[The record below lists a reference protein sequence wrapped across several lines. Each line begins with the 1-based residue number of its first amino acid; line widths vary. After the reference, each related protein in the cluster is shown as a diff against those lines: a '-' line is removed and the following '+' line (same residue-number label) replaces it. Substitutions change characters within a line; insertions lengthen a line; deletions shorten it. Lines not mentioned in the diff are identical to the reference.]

1 MSDSKRLKDAFNAD
15 GDVLCRTHIGGQ
27 ALIEGIMMRGRYN
40 WAVAIREPSGDIYT
54 EEHDLAS
61 GRPKNSWLRWPV
73 VRGCTAF
80 VESLG
85 LGYKALNIATEHA
98 YDWEETEEER
108 TERLTKEA
116 KKKKTTVEELRAAE
130 DAQEAA
136 KAAEHEAKRAD
147 HIAAATAAGQ
157 DAQEAAAKFDEEAKK
172 AAQEEDSLGPL
183 MTISMVIGLIVGV
196 AIFVVVPAALSN
208 LVFGADA
215 MNSVGWNIFDGI
227 LRVVIFI
234 AYIWL
239 ISRMK
244 DIKRMF
250 CYHGAEHKTIHCF
263 EHGLPLTVANAQQFP
278 TLHVR
283 CGTAFLIMVM
293 LIAIFVYTVLGT
305 PINSLVDLTG
315 VTEGP
320 LRFVL
325 IVLTRIVLMP
335 IIAGLSYEIT
345 VQWAGKRPNNP
356 LVRVILWPGM
366 QMQRLTTNPPEDSMV
381 ECAIAAMQLVVA
393 REELEAARE
402 AGKDADG
409 TAATGAVAEGATD
422 KTAAD
427 DLAADSAADKA
438 ADNNAACQV
447 ADDDATVAD
456 AAASQ
461 EA

>member
-1 MSDSKRLKDAFNAD
+1 MSDSKRLKDAFSAD

-40 WAVAIREPSGDIYT
+40 WAVAIREPDGNIYT

-61 GRPKNSWLRWPV
+61 GRPKNSWLRWPI

-98 YDWEETEEER
+98 YDWDETAEER
-108 TERLTKEA
+108 EERLAKEA
-116 KKKKTTVEELRAAE
+116 KKKKVSIEELRAAE
-130 DAQEAA
+130 DAENERKAAELAAKREEHVAAAAAAGEDVEQAA
-136 KAAEHEAKRAD
+136 KA
-147 HIAAATAAGQ
+147 
-157 DAQEAAAKFDEEAKK
+157 FDEEQKK
-172 AAQEEDSLGPL
+172 AEAEEDSLGPL

-208 LVFGADA
+208 LVFGAES

-227 LRVVIFI
+227 LRVAIFI

-250 CYHGAEHKTIHCF
+250 CYHGAEHKAIHCF
-263 EHGLPLTVANAQQFP
+263 EHGLPMTVANAQQFP

-293 LIAIFVYTVLGT
+293 IIAIFVYTVLGA
-305 PINSLVDLTG
+305 PINALVDLTG

-325 IVLTRIVLMP
+325 IVLTRIILMP
-335 IIAGLSYEIT
+335 VIAGVSYEIT

-356 LVRVILWPGM
+356 LVRVVLWPGM

-381 ECAIAAMQLVVA
+381 ECAIAAMELVIA
-393 REELEAARE
+393 REELEAAKE
-402 AGKDADG
+402 K
-409 TAATGAVAEGATD
+409 E
-422 KTAAD
+422 
-427 DLAADSAADKA
+427 
-438 ADNNAACQV
+438 
-447 ADDDATVAD
+447 
-456 AAASQ
+456 AAA
-461 EA
+461 A